1 MLRWFFAMA
10 LGLAACAPHAA
21 ADVEQRL
28 NALLTDTRTWKAEFV
43 QIVHDEQDRLLQD
56 ARGLVYIERPGRF
69 RWDYR
74 TPTPQLI
81 VADGAKIWIYDE
93 ELEQVTV
100 RALDA
105 VISNTPALLLTH
117 DGEVSEVFLLRGL
130 GRRGA
135 LEWNELTP
143 KAKDATF
150 ERFVL
155 GVDVDQIRVMEMRDN
170 FGQRTTLTF
179 SDAERKQPIDA
190 ALFRFSPPAGTDV
203 IEEK

>member
-56 ARGLVYIERPGRF
+56 ARGLVYIQRPGRF

-117 DGEVSEVFLLRGL
+117 DGEVAEVFSLRGL

-135 LEWNELTP
+135 LEWIELTP

-179 SDAERKQPIDA
+179 SDAERNQPIDA